1 MNKNLNLK
9 SFNISDLNKDEIVN
23 INGGDIGKELGKA
36 VRKLAGLC
44 ADAAEGF
51 LKVCRMAAE
60 CQASLHPNL
69 KK

>member
-9 SFNISDLNKDEIVN
+9 SFNLSDLNKDEIVN

-36 VRKLAGLC
+36 VGKLAGLC
-44 ADAAEGF
+44 VDFAEGF
-51 LKVCRMAAE
+51 VKVCTMAAE
-60 CQASLHPNL
+60 YQASLPPNL